1 MSETKEY
8 IVTLHRREDLEQ
20 FYEDMETPGGDLCI
34 PDRRVDIAVRRPSSR
49 NTHYYLTDEEASNLR
64 ADPRVAAV
72 EVRPEQQGI
81 ERKPSYTQTSDD
93 WDKASTASSLDK
105 NWGLLRCVEGQQRT
119 NWGSNGTANQS
130 GTVALPTQGKNVD
143 VVIVDGM
150 IDPAHP
156 EFAVNADGTG
166 GTRVVQY
173 NWFQHNPA
181 VSGTAAGNYIYTP
194 YIDGSDPDR
203 TDDNNHGQH
212 VAGTVAGNTQGW
224 ARQANIYNI
233 NPYSTDINSVDDL
246 LIMDYVREF
255 HNNKPVNPS
264 TGRRNP
270 TICNHSWG
278 YFYTFPISGVTGIFF
293 QGVYTAGPFTEAE
306 LRSYGVYTFVS
317 NGITVFTAPA
327 RYPAFDADMQ
337 DAIDDGVIQVGAAG
351 NSYMKM
357 DINGGI
363 DFDNLVVWSDGISN
377 FGIYYHEGGSPTSA
391 SNVICV
397 GAVGALANET
407 KASFSNC
414 GPRVDIY
421 APGQWIMSSLHT
433 GSVQDPRNSSYVNGK
448 YQGTSMASP
457 QVCGVLACA
466 LETYPSMT
474 QSQCRDYIFAYSKQ
488 SQVTDTGGSYT
499 DFTSLQGSANRYLF
513 YYKER
518 DVVGNI
524 YPKVNYSLR
533 ASSSVKYP
541 RVRIRRS

>member
-8 IVTLHRREDLEQ
+8 IVTLHRREDLDQ
-20 FYEDMETPGGDLCI
+20 FYEDMETPGGDLYI
-34 PDRRVDIAVRRPSSR
+34 PDRRVDIAIRRPTSR
-49 NTHYYLTDEEASNLR
+49 NTHYYLTDQEASELR
-64 ADPRVAAV
+64 ADPRVLAV

-81 ERKPSYTQTSDD
+81 ERKPCYIQTSDD
-93 WDKASTASSLDK
+93 WDRASASGSLDK
-105 NWGLLRCVEGQQRT
+105 NWGLLRCVEGQQRS

-130 GTVALPTQGKNVD
+130 GTIAIPTQGKNVD

-156 EFAVNADGTG
+156 EFAVDADGTG
-166 GTRVVQY
+166 GSRVVQY
-173 NWFQHNPA
+173 NWFQHDLGN
-181 VSGTAAGNYIYTP
+181 GTGNYLYTP
-194 YIDGSDPDR
+194 YIDGGNADR
-203 TDDNNHGQH
+203 TSDNNHGQH

-233 NPYSTDINSVDDL
+233 NPYSTDVNDVDDL
-246 LIMDYVREF
+246 LLMDYVRAF
-255 HNNKPVNPS
+255 HNTKFVNPA
-264 TGRRNP
+264 TGKRNP

-278 YFYTFPISGVTGIFF
+278 YFYNFEISGITGIFF
-293 QGVYTAGPFTEAE
+293 QGQYIAGPFTEAE
-306 LRSYGVYTFVS
+306 LRDYGIYTYTNLGV
-317 NGITVFTAPA
+317 TYFTAPA
-327 RYPAFDADMQ
+327 RYPAFDADME

-357 DINGGI
+357 DVSGGQ
-363 DFDNLVVWSDGISN
+363 DYDNLIVWNGS
-377 FGIYYHEGGSPTSA
+377 GIYYHEGGSPQRA
-391 SNVICV
+391 DGVICV
-397 GAVGALANET
+397 GAVSALVNET

-433 GSVQDPRNSSYVNGK
+433 GSTQDPRSPSYVIGK

-466 LETYPSMT
+466 LETYPGMT
-474 QSQCRDYIFAYSKQ
+474 QQQCRNYIFNYSKQ
-488 SQVTDTGGSYT
+488 GQITDTGGSYT

-518 DVVGNI
+518 DVVGNM

-533 ASSSVKYP
+533 ANSSVKYP
-541 RVRIRRS
+541 RFRIRRT